1 VLYISKGPS
10 DIKNESVFTAIR
22 DINEVLS
29 LSNEPQRL
37 LNMTLDTLT
46 QVLGIE
52 CCWVQTIN
60 ARKRSLHLAAERG
73 FNSEMRR
80 EISAVD
86 MDHDFSRQ
94 VVGLGNGIVIPDLSR
109 DGRYSLRSFRAAGYK
124 WLVAAP
130 LMTYRIHGVL
140 GIASR
145 HKKRL
150 RKETPDIAMVI
161 AGLIGTALNK
171 ADLSRESQIPE
182 KPVQSPHQENR
193 QDFVTPRGDIPSL
206 SNISNTPHDL
216 PQENVIKPID
226 GSFHQHAH
234 QMNAFRRRH
243 H

>member
-1 VLYISKGPS
+1 M
-10 DIKNESVFTAIR
+10 

-73 FNSEMRR
+73 FTSEMRR
-80 EISAVD
+80 EIAALD
-86 MDHDFSRQ
+86 MGHHFSRQ
-94 VVGLGNGIVIPDLSR
+94 VVGLGNGVIAPDLSR
-109 DGRYSLRSFRAAGYK
+109 DGRYGLKSFRAAGYK

-130 LMTYRIHGVL
+130 LMTYRVHGVL

-145 HKKRL
+145 YKKRL
-150 RKETPDIAMVI
+150 SKETADLTMVI

-171 ADLSRESQIPE
+171 ADLYQKSQRPE
-182 KPVQSPHQENR
+182 KPQQSPHQEKR
-193 QDFVTPRGDIPSL
+193 QDLVDPQRKIPPVTDNLAAPHPS
-206 SNISNTPHDL
+206 SE
-216 PQENVIKPID
+216 ENAIKPAETA
-226 GSFHQHAH
+226 FHKHARK
-234 QMNAFRRRH
+234 MKTFRRLH